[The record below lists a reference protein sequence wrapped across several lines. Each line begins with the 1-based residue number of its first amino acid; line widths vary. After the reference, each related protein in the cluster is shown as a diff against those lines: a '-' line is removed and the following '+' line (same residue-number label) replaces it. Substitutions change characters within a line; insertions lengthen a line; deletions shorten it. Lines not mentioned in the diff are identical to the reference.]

1 MKPAPPN
8 TPTTAAPTAADAHPP
23 DSRGATLWPATGLDP
38 APGALPEAER
48 ERTAEQLDLCRATM
62 ALRVV
67 LFVQLAWACG
77 AMLGTAGP
85 REALAAIDRSAFGA
99 LAATLLWLA
108 VVCALRRRLA
118 PLPVRQRGAV
128 AGLAG
133 LLAATA
139 ALGLLVL
146 LGAVAATPW
155 PLLGTAAAGL
165 LLALAVW
172 SWIELRARAAR
183 PADDS
188 ARLAELQSRIRPHF
202 LFNALNTAIALVQV
216 DPKRAE
222 SMLEDLAELFRAALA
237 ESGASVSLAEEVEI
251 ARRYLAIEQLRFG
264 KRLQVQ
270 WELDPA
276 AAAARVPPLVLQPLV
291 ENAVRHGVEPQQG
304 GATVLVR
311 TQARRGMVRVLV
323 SNSIGSNPSR
333 PGAGMALANVR
344 ERMRLLHDVGGS
356 LDTWREGGQHH
367 ARLTF
372 PL

>member
-1 MKPAPPN
+1 LD
-8 TPTTAAPTAADAHPP
+8 TAL
-23 DSRGATLWPATGLDP
+23 GG
-38 APGALPEAER
+38 APGAAPAAER
-48 ERTAEQLDLCRATM
+48 ERTAEQLDLCRTTM

-67 LFVQLAWACG
+67 LFVQLAWATG
-77 AMLGTAGP
+77 ALLSSAGP
-85 REALAAIDRSAFGA
+85 REALAVIDRSAFGA

-118 PLPVRQRGAV
+118 PLAPARRGAV
-128 AGLAG
+128 AGAAGALAALAAMG
-133 LLAATA
+133 LLAALGA
-139 ALGLLVL
+139 AQAQPWPA
-146 LGAVAATPW
+146 LGAVV
-155 PLLGTAAAGL
+155 AGL

-172 SWIELRARAAR
+172 TWIELRARAAR

-202 LFNALNTAIALVQV
+202 LFNALNSAITLVQV
-216 DPKRAE
+216 DPQRAE

-237 ESGASVSLAEEVEI
+237 ETGASVSLAEEVEI

-264 KRLQVQ
+264 KRLQVH
-270 WELDPA
+270 WDLDPA

-291 ENAVRHGVEPQQG
+291 ENAVRHGVEPQQAG
-304 GATVLVR
+304 GQVLVR

-323 SNSIGSNPSR
+323 SNSVGSAPSR

-356 LDTWREGGQHH
+356 LDTWRDGGQHH
-367 ARLTF
+367 ARLTL